1 MSTSRIILWG
11 GLLGLLIAGCMGSRT
26 VSQTKKQAKEKSATA
41 SLPEIQQISGSDHQ
55 PYRVRMETSKGD
67 IVIEV
72 HPEWAPRGA
81 KRFRELVELGFYDE
95 CRFFRV
101 VEGFVAQVGMSGDP
115 VVNAEWSKKKFRDDP
130 VIQSN
135 KPAFVT
141 FATSG
146 TDSRTT
152 QFFFNI
158 GDNSSLDRRGF
169 APFGKVIEG
178 QEIVES
184 LYSRYGEQPQ
194 QDRIERKGNAY
205 LKAEFPK
212 LDYIIRATIE
222 SNVEQSKF

>member
-1 MSTSRIILWG
+1 MFTSRLVLWG
-11 GLLGLLIAGCMGSRT
+11 GLFGLLIAGCMGSRT
-26 VSQTKKQAKEKSATA
+26 VSQGKQKQAQEDPAAVAESA
-41 SLPEIQQISGSDHQ
+41 IRQVSGSDHP

-67 IVIEV
+67 VVIEV

-101 VEGFVAQVGMSGDP
+101 VEGFVAQVGMNGDP
-115 VVNAEWSKKKFRDDP
+115 ELNAVWSKKKFRDDP

-135 KPAFVT
+135 KPSFVT

-178 QEIVES
+178 QEFVEA
-184 LYSRYGEQPQ
+184 LYSRYGEEPQ
-194 QDRIERKGNAY
+194 QDRIDRKGNAY
-205 LKAEFPK
+205 LKSEFPK
-212 LDYIIRATIE
+212 LDYIVRATIE
-222 SNVEQSKF
+222 PQ

>member
-1 MSTSRIILWG
+1 MSMSRLILWG
-11 GLLGLLIAGCMGSRT
+11 GLFGLLIAGCMGSRT
-26 VSQTKKQAKEKSATA
+26 VARADKETKEDEPAKV
-41 SLPEIQQISGSDHQ
+41 SLSDIQQVSGSDQ
-55 PYRVRMETSKGD
+55 EPYLVHLETSKGP

-81 KRFRELVELGFYDE
+81 KRFRELVEIGFYDE

-101 VEGFVAQVGMSGDP
+101 VEGFVAQIGMNGDP
-115 VVNAEWSKKKFRDDP
+115 DLNAQWSKKKLRDDP

-135 KPAFVT
+135 KPGFVT

-152 QFFFNI
+152 QFFINI
-158 GDNSSLDRRGF
+158 GNNSTLDRRGF

-178 QEIVES
+178 MDVAES
-184 LYSRYGEQPQ
+184 LFSRYGEEPK

-205 LKAEFPK
+205 LKSEFPK
-212 LDYIIRATIE
+212 LDYIVKATIE
-222 SNVEQSKF
+222 